1 VKTQELRLIVFLTRY
16 LDLFTRFY
24 SSYNSVVKIGYILS
38 TAMIIVGIKYVDPIK
53 MTYNAEQDSFPHW
66 KYCVAPSILLAIGT
80 LFIQHWQHA
89 TSLQLKPYI
98 VMELLW
104 TFSIYLESV
113 AFLPQWTVLRKHR
126 IVENLTGKFIFFLGM
141 YRFLYIFNW
150 IYRAHTEPYYEHH
163 YVVYTCGI
171 VQTLLYADFM
181 YQYTKMSRLF
191 GFARGNCLSL
201 RSDNDNDNSR
211 NSDDIDDDDTGLI
224 FELSTSPE
232 NSRMINA
239 TDAMEPLI
247 VGSEESQQMT
257 TLRSRENQLLRVV

>member
-1 VKTQELRLIVFLTRY
+1 MSIILHSIIFRTGISVKTQELRLLVFLTRY

-24 SSYNSVVKIGYILS
+24 SLYDSVAKIEHILS
-38 TAMIIVGIKYVDPIK
+38 TAMIIVEIKYMDPIK

-80 LFIQHWQHA
+80 LLIQHWQQA
-89 TSLQLKPYI
+89 TPLHLYDI
-98 VMELLW
+98 DDLYDIDVMELLW

-141 YRFLYIFNW
+141 YRFLCIFNW
-150 IYRAHTEPYYEHH
+150 IYRAHTEPLYQHI
-163 YVVYTCGI
+163 YVVNTCGI

-181 YQYTKMSRLF
+181 YQYTKLSRLC
-191 GFARGNCLSL
+191 GFARGKCLSL
-201 RSDNDNDNSR
+201 RSDNDSDNSR

-224 FELSTSPE
+224 FELSAPPE
-232 NSRMINA
+232 N
-239 TDAMEPLI
+239 
-247 VGSEESQQMT
+247 
-257 TLRSRENQLLRVV
+257 

>member
-1 VKTQELRLIVFLTRY
+1 MSIILHSIIFRTGISVKTQELRLLVFLTRY

-24 SSYNSVVKIGYILS
+24 SMYNSVAKIGYILS

-80 LFIQHWQHA
+80 LLIQHGQQA
-89 TSLQLKPYI
+89 ISLQLYAI

-141 YRFLYIFNW
+141 YRLLYIFNW
-150 IYRAHTEPYYEHH
+150 IYRAHTEFFYEHH

-181 YQYTKMSRLF
+181 YQYTKISRLC
-191 GFARGNCLSL
+191 GFARGKCFSL
-201 RSDNDNDNSR
+201 LSDNENDNSR

-224 FELSTSPE
+224 FELSALPE
-232 NSRMINA
+232 NPRMINA
-239 TDAMEPLI
+239 TDAMSP
-247 VGSEESQQMT
+247 
-257 TLRSRENQLLRVV
+257 